1 MPATIFRYLS
11 IATLAVST
19 LAFAQNP
26 PDNAQIPPPPSNAP
40 DVQPPALSSGGW
52 KRVGDAGAQGQA
64 NPGYAANQAQSGQP
78 NDQGQ
83 QPQPPPPIQQPGPP
97 NQQPYGNQQ
106 GYPNQPAYGNQQGYP
121 QQPVYQQQPPVPASL
136 SVPAGTYI
144 TVRVNQLLSS
154 DKNQVGD
161 AFSASL
167 VQPLVVNGVVIAEPG
182 QTIGGR
188 VTEAVKAGHVTGV
201 ARLGIQ
207 LTDLALV
214 DGQQIPI
221 RSSLISRKG
230 PTSVGQDTGTIAG
243 TTALGAAVGA
253 AADWGRGAAIGA
265 GAGAAAGIIGVLV
278 TRGHPSVIYPEQILT
293 FRLEAPIT
301 MSTEHSPQAFRY
313 VEPGEYD
320 RPAYNQPAGGG
331 NYGYA
336 PGPYASVAPPPAYY
350 GAYPYPYYGYG
361 YGYGYPYWGPSFSL
375 FFGRGY
381 WGGYRGGFGYNRGGR
396 GYYGGGYVHSYGGA
410 VHGGF
415 SGHSSG
421 GGGHR

>member
-1 MPATIFRYLS
+1 MPALVTRYLS
-11 IATLAVST
+11 IAILWVST
-19 LAFAQNP
+19 LAFAQTQDTP
-26 PDNAQIPPPPSNAP
+26 PNNAP
-40 DVQPPALSSGGW
+40 DSQPSTVSSGGW
-52 KRVGDAGAQGQA
+52 KRVGDAGAQGQSRADYPA
-64 NPGYAANQAQSGQP
+64 NEGQIGTTSDQAQLPQPSQQQQP
-78 NDQGQ
+78 N
-83 QPQPPPPIQQPGPP
+83 QP
-97 NQQPYGNQQ
+97 PYGNQQ
-106 GYPNQPAYGNQQGYP
+106 GYPPSQPGYGNQQGYP
-121 QQPVYQQQPPVPASL
+121 QQPYRQGYPQQPIYQQQQQSIPAYL

-161 AFSASL
+161 AFSATL
-167 VQPLVVNGVVIAEPG
+167 VQPLVVNGIVIAEPG

-214 DGQQIPI
+214 DGQQLPI
-221 RSSLISRKG
+221 RSSLINRTG
-230 PTSVGQDTGTIAG
+230 PTSVGQDAGVIAG

-265 GAGAAAGIIGVLV
+265 GAGAAAAIIGVLV
-278 TRGHPSVIYPEQILT
+278 TRGHPSAIYPEQILT

-301 MSTEHSPQAFRY
+301 VSTDHSPQAFRY

-320 RPAYNQPAGGG
+320 RPAYNQPQSG
-331 NYGYA
+331 NYEYGPA
-336 PGPYASVAPPPAYY
+336 PYALAALPPAYY

-361 YGYGYPYWGPSFSL
+361 YSHPYYWGPSFSL
-375 FFGRGY
+375 FFGPHY
-381 WGGYRGGFGYNRGGR
+381 WGGYHGGYRYIGPGGR
-396 GYYGGGYVHSYGGA
+396 AYYGNGYVHSSGGA
-410 VHGGF
+410 VRGGF

-421 GGGHR
+421 GGRR